1 MTPWTAAHQTSLFI
15 TISEAD
21 SCPLSRCHLSHL
33 LLPPSLPALN
43 VSHHQGL
50 FQWLETSH
58 QVDKMF
64 KLQLQHQSFQWI
76 PRISSKVLKR
86 KRGELNQAGE
96 SFVLLVGALRVPTW
110 EGRRA
115 EEKLKIKMHA
125 LKQWHLAKWLDSW
138 HYTSSYAI
146 SKRFLWAPVLL
157 RKARLEVG
165 IRTFYTKTW
174 SCFNRTFRKELFSS
188 FIYLLFVKKKKKK
201 KTCFYPKEYNLKS
214 NTTAIFIIIAHM
226 EKP

>member
-1 MTPWTAAHQTSLFI
+1 
-15 TISEAD
+15 
-21 SCPLSRCHLSHL
+21 
-33 LLPPSLPALN
+33 
-43 VSHHQGL
+43 
-50 FQWLETSH
+50 
-58 QVDKMF
+58 MF

-201 KTCFYPKEYNLKS
+201 KTCFYPKEYSKGKIFGQDTSKLLIKKKKKKRTLTMFSRVNLSISYFCVSRVK
-214 NTTAIFIIIAHM
+214 TVRVKVVLFITII
-226 EKP
+226 ET